1 MTQSFALVVL
11 PVNDA
16 PVLAAVSNRTIGAG
30 QMLRVTNTA
39 TDVDLPAQTL
49 TFSLLAHPPGAAIGA
64 AIGFAIYRFV
74 GCKTGA
80 CPLNSNPWISMLV
93 WGIVGAITTSGR

>member
-1 MTQSFALVVL
+1 MTPIVK
-11 PVNDA
+11 PI
-16 PVLAAVSNRTIGAG
+16 IGA
-30 QMLRVTNTA
+30 L
-39 TDVDLPAQTL
+39 
-49 TFSLLAHPPGAAIGA
+49 IGA

-93 WGIVGAITTSGR
+93 WGMIGAISASGGR